1 MITRLMQKMTGTPIR
16 RTVRATTVRYGVAAA
31 VALGLSVAAT
41 QAQAPTLAESQ
52 AALKAA
58 TAKADEMGVP
68 MGCTVV
74 DARGAI
80 VAVARMDDA
89 PFFTSDVAAGKARVS
104 AAFGSKSADL
114 MAMGSAGLDSVINGG
129 GPMSFLPGAVPIV
142 KDGRRV
148 GAIGC
153 SGAPDGQQDE
163 DAAKAGLDAMM

>member
-89 PFFTSDVAAGKARVS
+89 PFFYVRCGGGQGARVGCVWLKVS
-104 AAFGSKSADL
+104 RSDGHGVGGS
-114 MAMGSAGLDSVINGG
+114 G
-129 GPMSFLPGAVPIV
+129 
-142 KDGRRV
+142 
-148 GAIGC
+148 
-153 SGAPDGQQDE
+153 
-163 DAAKAGLDAMM
+163 